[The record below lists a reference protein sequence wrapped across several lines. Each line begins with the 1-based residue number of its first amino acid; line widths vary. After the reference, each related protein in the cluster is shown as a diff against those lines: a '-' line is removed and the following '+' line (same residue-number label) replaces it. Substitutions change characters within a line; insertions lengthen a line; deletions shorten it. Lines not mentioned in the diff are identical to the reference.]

1 MPCTCLFPTP
11 PSDAVISG
19 FLLRNV
25 IDVPGALAEQQRVL
39 KPGGRIVALDTTPP
53 PRNLLTP
60 FIQFHL
66 HTVIPALGRLL
77 SPDGAAYTYLPTST
91 EAFLSA
97 EALAERLVQAGFR
110 QVGFR
115 RLMFGTVA
123 IHWGVR

>member
-1 MPCTCLFPTP
+1 MHLPFPDETF
-11 PSDAVISG
+11 DAVVSG

-25 IDVPGALAEQQRVL
+25 IDVPAALAEQQRVL
-39 KPGGRIVALDTTPP
+39 KPGGHIVALDTTRP

-66 HTVIPALGRLL
+66 HTIIPALGRLL
-77 SPDGAAYTYLPTST
+77 SPDGSAYHYLPAST

-97 EALAERLVQAGFR
+97 EALAERLMQAGFR

-115 RLMFGTVA
+115 RVMMGTVA
-123 IHWGVR
+123 IHWGMR